1 MTGQLGARE
10 EGQAGMVVLV
20 VSLLIVGVLTAVLLG
35 TTLDGGSNGT
45 AGNPAVGVASD
56 VQAKA
61 SLSEA
66 QTAAQ
71 SALAAGGSV
80 SAAGLQAADPSLQ
93 FTSGPSTGPGVISVA
108 AAAGSASAAAGGVTV
123 PGAAGVTVP
132 GAAASGG
139 AGAAASGGSEAVL
152 AVHSS
157 ANNCWFVYLGGGVT
171 WYGEQ
176 SGQAGCTAPPLSGPP
191 TAGAVSS
198 AAIGWQQGSYPT
210 P

>member
-10 EGQAGMVVLV
+10 EGQAGVVVLV

-45 AGNPAVGVASD
+45 AGNPGVGLASD

-71 SALAAGGSV
+71 SALAAGGGV
-80 SAAGLQAADPSLQ
+80 SITGLQAAEPSLQ
-93 FTSGPSTGPGVISVA
+93 FTSGPSTGPEVISVSA
-108 AAAGSASAAAGGVTV
+108 AAASGGGVTV
-123 PGAAGVTVP
+123 PGAGAVSVP

-139 AGAAASGGSEAVL
+139 SGAVL
-152 AVHSS
+152 AVHST
-157 ANNCWFVYLGGGVT
+157 ADNCWLVYLGGAVP
-171 WYGEQ
+171 WFGEQ
-176 SGQAGCTAPPLSGPP
+176 TGQTSCTAPALSGPP
-191 TAGAVSS
+191 TAGPVSS
-198 AAIGWQQGSYPT
+198 TAIGWQQGSFPV

>member
-35 TTLDGGSNGT
+35 TTLNGGSNGT
-45 AGNPAVGVASD
+45 AGNPAVADAGDA
-56 VQAKA
+56 QAKA
-61 SLSEA
+61 NLSEA

-71 SALAAGGSV
+71 TALAAGGSV
-80 SAAGLQAADPSLQ
+80 NAAGLQAAGSSLQ
-93 FTSGPSTGPGVISVA
+93 FTSGPSTGPEVISVT
-108 AAAGSASAAAGGVTV
+108 AAAGSAGAGAGGVSV
-123 PGAAGVTVP
+123 PGAGGVSVP

-139 AGAAASGGSEAVL
+139 AGAVL
-152 AVHSS
+152 AVHSL
-157 ANNCWFVYLGGGVT
+157 ANNCWFVYLGGGVA

-176 SGQAGCTAPPLSGPP
+176 TGQSSCTAPPLSGPP
-191 TAGAVSS
+191 TASPVSS
-198 AAIGWQQGSYPT
+198 AAIGWQQGSFPT